1 MTHDKAEKRYLR
13 TVEKHLICS
22 RVNRERLMKITGRAV
37 SACLEDEPDI
47 PYAALVSAIG
57 EPKAF
62 AESLLAGI
70 PIEEVKRA
78 RKKRRLLFS
87 SALVSVTLVVAA
99 AFTALA
105 GFYFK
110 YQEAERDGAYVTIVS
125 VQIPEG
131 MTIDQMIEL
140 DEYRYHKMLEAE
152 GDK

>member
-1 MTHDKAEKRYLR
+1 MTYYKAAKQYLR
-13 TVEKHLICS
+13 AVGRHLVCS
-22 RVNRERLMKITGRAV
+22 KENHARLMKLTSRAV
-37 SACLEDEPDI
+37 NAFLDDDPDK
-47 PYAALVSAIG
+47 PYSALVSAIG